1 MVNEKFAEMI
11 YGFARTSTSH
21 CVCHNQ
27 PQTLDHFRDEIS
39 VKEFLIS
46 GLCQSS
52 QDEVFNSDEEWEEEE
67 ELAEV

>member
-1 MVNEKFAEMI
+1 MVNEDLALRIF
-11 YGFARTSTSH
+11 GVVRTSTSH

-39 VKEFLIS
+39 VKEFFIS
-46 GLCQSS
+46 GLCQSG
-52 QDEVFNSDEEWEEEE
+52 QDEVFNSDEWEEEE